1 MKKILFFASIALFTL
16 SCSSVKVYSDK
27 DATVDFTQYKTLE
40 YYGWAD
46 NSDRILNDLDRDRI
60 EKAFGAEFRS
70 RGIEPIE
77 SDADLIVTLYIVA
90 EQKTQTTAHTSGTGG
105 GYGGYGG
112 GYGGLYGCAAHL
124 YP

>member
-46 NSDRILNDLDRDRI
+46 NSDRILNDLDKDELKRLL
-60 EKAFGAEFRS
+60 EQSSGVEALSLLK
-70 RGIEPIE
+70 
-77 SDADLIVTLYIVA
+77 VTV
-90 EQKTQTTAHTSGTGG
+90 TSLLHFT
-105 GYGGYGG
+105 
-112 GYGGLYGCAAHL
+112 
-124 YP
+124 